1 MTLYY
6 TLVFMLLMAEMA
18 LFMLLIVPLPFTIK
32 RRLFTYVY
40 LGPYLSTASR
50 LTAGARSF
58 ISESPVVAKV
68 QYWMKITFVFIL
80 ILFIDSV
87 NRVYRVQVELA
98 LATEKQNSGAAVM
111 GHERLEVQARKFY
124 SQRNMYLCGFTLF
137 LSLILNR
144 TYVMI
149 LEVMRLEDK
158 VRGFEGTKGD
168 AKQSEKLAVAG
179 DAGEIARL
187 KKKLEE
193 KDRDIE
199 TLKKQS
205 AGLHKSYDELSDQ
218 YAKTQPQGDK
228 KAQ

>member
-6 TLVFMLLMAEMA
+6 TLVFVLLMAEMG
-18 LFMLLIVPLPFTIK
+18 LFMLLIVPLPFTVK
-32 RRLFTYVY
+32 RKLFT
-40 LGPYLSTASR
+40 
-50 LTAGARSF
+50 F

-98 LATEKQNSGAAVM
+98 LATEKQNSGGAAVM

-158 VRGFEGTKGD
+158 VRSYEGTKGN
-168 AKQSEKLAVAG
+168 AKESEKLAVAG
-179 DAGEIARL
+179 EPGEIA
-187 KKKLEE
+187 KLRKELE
-193 KDRDIE
+193 QKNRDIE

-218 YAKTQPQGDK
+218 YAKTQPQGNK

>member
-6 TLVFMLLMAEMA
+6 TLVFVLLMAEMG
-18 LFMLLIVPLPFTIK
+18 LFMLLIVPLPFTVK
-32 RRLFTYVY
+32 RKLFT
-40 LGPYLSTASR
+40 
-50 LTAGARSF
+50 F
-58 ISESPVVAKV
+58 ISESPIVAKV

-98 LATEKQNSGAAVM
+98 LATEKQNSGGAAVM

-158 VRGFEGTKGD
+158 VRSYEGTKGN
-168 AKQSEKLAVAG
+168 AKESEKLAVAG
-179 DAGEIARL
+179 EPGEIARL
-187 KKKLEE
+187 RKELEQ
-193 KDRDIE
+193 KNRDIE

-218 YAKTQPQGDK
+218 YAKTQPQGNK